1 MTLILILFDFAAP
14 LPPPPLN
21 RLNGFLIRREKEV
34 IDFAENRNTDSILHI
49 VGITKRRPEPLLISL
64 SFGAKKSFL
73 KLWGHPNELQ
83 LRNFLIALIFL
94 ILFLYMSKEAD
105 VGEAWGIIN
114 RYI

>member
-21 RLNGFLIRREKEV
+21 RLNVFLIRRD
-34 IDFAENRNTDSILHI
+34 DFAENRNTDSILHI

-73 KLWGHPNELQ
+73 KLWGHPTELRITKGN
-83 LRNFLIALIFL
+83 LPLEL
-94 ILFLYMSKEAD
+94 
-105 VGEAWGIIN
+105 
-114 RYI
+114 